1 MTGGRYRAKTIAVWL
16 AVLTGSIGLHRFY
29 LGGWRDLGGWLF
41 PLPTLVGLLGLLRL
55 DQLGQDDRL
64 AWWLA
69 PWLGLS
75 VAAAMLMA
83 IIYALTPDERWDA
96 ERNPGHPPRRTA
108 WGPVLGAIVALAFGA
123 TALVSSIAVTFQKL
137 FESAY

>member
-1 MTGGRYRAKTIAVWL
+1 MKDGRYRSKTIAVWL
-16 AVLTGSIGLHRFY
+16 AVLVGSLGIHRFY
-29 LGGWRDLGGWLF
+29 LHGRRDLVGWMF
-41 PLPTLVGLLGLLRL
+41 PLPTLAGLLGLQRL
-55 DQLGQDDRL
+55 DLLGQDDRL
-64 AWWLA
+64 VWWLA

-75 VAAAMLMA
+75 IGAAMLMA

-96 ERNPGHPPRRTA
+96 ERNPGHPVRPTR
-108 WGPVLGAIVALAFGA
+108 WGPVLGAIVALALGT